1 MIGITIVQ
9 FSWILQELQKKTAS
23 SLWNYYRDEA
33 SNPLSCNSESF
44 KYMRNITGN
53 TYDGN
58 YNPDKAAKNETEVF
72 ILLKHFSN
80 FCRSLNILLTN
91 SKIDLI
97 LTLSKKT
104 VFWLIWQRELQ
115 EIITIQKQ
123 LNVLVVTLPKKKIT
137 RNF

>member
-1 MIGITIVQ
+1 ML
-9 FSWILQELQKKTAS
+9 SWLVLQLYNFLESCKNYKKKTAS

-97 LTLSKKT
+97 LTLSKKLC
-104 VFWLIWQRELQ
+104 FDWYGSRSCR
-115 EIITIQKQ
+115 K
-123 LNVLVVTLPKKKIT
+123 
-137 RNF
+137 